1 MIKCNPGGESA
12 RIQALYK
19 YDVLDSAQEEAF
31 DRITRLA
38 KTVLQMPIAMVS
50 LVDKDRIWFKSR
62 QNVPVPESPRDGS
75 FCTHTIQHTEPFIVT
90 DASADPLF
98 ADNPVVSGEP
108 GIRFYIGVPLR
119 TREGHNL
126 GSLCT
131 LDTKVRTLTPEQ
143 IDLLKD
149 LARLVVDELELR
161 LVAATDSLTGAM
173 SRRHFLEEAN
183 RDFASAQR
191 HRRPLSC
198 ILIDMDR
205 FKSIN
210 DSYGHGTGDLV
221 LQHLVSLCK
230 ATLRASD
237 YVGRPGGEE
246 FMIMLPETPVNDAF
260 DVAERLRNALAA
272 SVIRVPAGNINATAS
287 LGVAGLT
294 EDHGSVDRLFKDV
307 DTAMY
312 AAKLYGRNR
321 TVIYDSKLGD
331 PVSNRDPLRLS
342 A

>member
-12 RIQALYK
+12 RIQALHD
-19 YDVLDSAQEEAF
+19 YDVLDSGQEEAF

-62 QNVPVPESPRDGS
+62 QNVPVPESPREGS
-75 FCTHTIQHTEPFIVT
+75 FCTHTIQHTEPFIVS
-90 DASADPLF
+90 DASTDSRF

-108 GIRFYIGVPLR
+108 GIRYYIGVPLR
-119 TREGHNL
+119 TRDGHNL

-131 LDTKVRTLTPEQ
+131 LDTRVRTLTPEQ

-183 RDFASAQR
+183 RDFARAQR
-191 HRRPLSC
+191 HQRPLSC
-198 ILIDMDR
+198 ILIDLDR

-210 DSYGHGTGDLV
+210 DSHGHGIGDLV
-221 LQHLVSLCK
+221 LQHFVSLCR
-230 ATLRASD
+230 AALRTSD
-237 YVGRPGGEE
+237 YVGRLGGEE
-246 FMIMLPETPVNDAF
+246 FMIMLPETSAKDAF
-260 DVAERLRNALAA
+260 EVAERLREALAA
-272 SVIRVPAGNINATAS
+272 SLFGVAPGSIRATAS
-287 LGVAGLT
+287 LGIA
-294 EDHGSVDRLFKDV
+294 EFNEENGSVDKLFKNADA
-307 DTAMY
+307 AMY
-312 AAKLYGRNR
+312 TAKLSGRNR
-321 TVIYDSKLGD
+321 TVIYDSNIGD
-331 PVSNRDPLRLS
+331 PVSNRNPLRLS